1 MERRLAV
8 LAGSNAQALTRG
20 ARSRGRSSDAAPRA
34 RDVSVEVHRTGARAR
49 GRTGW
54 VWVAALAVVLAT
66 GAAEAKPRRRD
77 AKLAFDRGV
86 TAYQKGNFEAASD
99 ALGKSFAIERDVDT
113 LFAWAQ
119 SERKLEHYDKAIEL
133 YEKLL
138 TFNLPQANRT
148 AVEANLEEC
157 RSMASQT
164 KPKPAGPAGDARPGE
179 PLASEPRPEA
189 ATAVPA
195 RVAEQPPLAPAPPP
209 PSEGLA
215 APRPWY
221 RDPVAI
227 GLGGVGVVATGVGV
241 GLLISAKSLDS
252 DSKAATDDYGR
263 ALDLRNKARLRG
275 NIGGVMAA
283 VGVGALVGAAVWVVV
298 HRKAGERTVTGWLAP
313 DGGGVAVAGGF

>member
-1 MERRLAV
+1 V
-8 LAGSNAQALTRG
+8 LAA
-20 ARSRGRSSDAAPRA
+20 
-34 RDVSVEVHRTGARAR
+34 
-49 GRTGW
+49 
-54 VWVAALAVVLAT
+54 
-66 GAAEAKPRRRD
+66 GAADAKPRRRD
-77 AKLAFDRGV
+77 AKAAFDRGV
-86 TAYQKGNFEAASD
+86 TAYQKGNFEGASD

-119 SERKLEHYDKAIEL
+119 SERKLEHYDKAVEL

-157 RSMASQT
+157 RSMVSQT
-164 KPKPAGPAGDARPGE
+164 KPKPAADGKPAE
-179 PLASEPRPEA
+179 PLAAEPRPEA

-195 RVAEQPPLAPAPPP
+195 RVAEQPPVAPAPPP
-209 PSEGLA
+209 PSDGLP

-221 RDPVAI
+221 KDPVAI
-227 GLGGVGVVATGVGV
+227 GLGGVGIVATGVGV

-252 DSKAATDDYGR
+252 DSKAAMDDYGR

-275 NIGGVMAA
+275 NIGGVTAA

-313 DGGGVAVAGGF
+313 DGGGLAVAGGF